1 MSVEMEKEVMD
12 EDKNAF
18 AGMVNGEDEVGDS
31 GAVDPG
37 YSDEAEAQADHEQN
51 MPDDPQTVIKKRLG
65 MQAKKHSREMRAMQ
79 EQMQQMQAQFQNANM
94 DSGNPANHQ
103 IHNSNPYPS
112 PGQPNPPGMSEED
125 RIHKAVRYA
134 LGAKEHEE
142 RQAREAQNATHVHK
156 QYQRLNNEF
165 DKASDK
171 YDDFDD
177 VVRGDD
183 VPFTPHVRDALLLV
197 ENPAEVA
204 YRLGKNKSE
213 LERISRLHPLDQARE
228 VNKLSFSLMGGK
240 DGKASS
246 PTKSNPMGS
255 IRQNPAHSSTSVTD
269 KTPPS
274 AIRAR
279 MKAGTWK

>member
-1 MSVEMEKEVMD
+1 MED
-12 EDKNAF
+12 EDNAL
-18 AGMVNGEDEVGDS
+18 ASQVSGDDEDGQS

-37 YSDEAEAQADHEQN
+37 FTNEAEANAAEQESGDH
-51 MPDDPQTVIKKRLG
+51 DDPYGVKKRLG
-65 MQAKKHSREMRAMQ
+65 MQAKKHQREMRAVH
-79 EQMQQMQAQFQNANM
+79 EQLQHMQAQFQNANM
-94 DSGNPANHQ
+94 DSANPYNHQ
-103 IHNSNPYPS
+103 GHENNPYPS
-112 PGQPNPPGMSEED
+112 PGQPNPPGMTEEE
-125 RIHKAVRYA
+125 RIQKAVRYA

-142 RQAREAQNATHVHK
+142 RKAKEAEHASHVHK
-156 QYQRLNNEF
+156 QYQRLNHEF

-240 DGKASS
+240 DSKG
-246 PTKSNPMGS
+246 SNPTAKANPLGTV
-255 IRQNPAHSSTSVTD
+255 RQNPAHHSTAITD

-274 AIRAR
+274 VIRAR

>member
-1 MSVEMEKEVMD
+1 MD
-12 EDKNAF
+12 DDRNEF
-18 AGMVNGEDEVGDS
+18 ASQVTGENDEQS
-31 GAVDPG
+31 GNDNPG
-37 YSDEAEAQADHEQN
+37 YSDEAEADAAEQES

-65 MQAKKHSREMRAMQ
+65 MQAKKHQREMRAMQ
-79 EQMQQMQAQFQNANM
+79 EQMMSMQAQFQNANM
-94 DSGNPANHQ
+94 DSANPANHQ
-103 IHNSNPYPS
+103 SHPYSS
-112 PGQPNPPGMSEED
+112 PGQPNSPAMSEEE
-125 RIHKAVRYA
+125 RIQKAVRYA

-142 RQAREAQNATHVHK
+142 KQAKEAEYMNHIHK
-156 QYQRLNNEF
+156 QYQRLDDEF

-177 VVRGDD
+177 VVKGHD

-228 VNKLSFSLMGGK
+228 VNKLSFSLMGNHGK
-240 DGKASS
+240 
-246 PTKSNPMGS
+246 PTANQKSTPMGS
-255 IRQNPAHSSTSVTD
+255 IRQNPAHTSTAVTD

-274 AIRAR
+274 VIRAR

>member
-1 MSVEMEKEVMD
+1 MD
-12 EDKNAF
+12 DDKDAF
-18 AGMVNGEDEVGDS
+18 AGMVDGEDEVGET

-51 MPDDPQTVIKKRLG
+51 AHDDPQAVIKKRLG
-65 MQAKKHSREMRAMQ
+65 MQAKKHQREMRAMQ
-79 EQMQQMQAQFQNANM
+79 EQMQHMQAQFQNANM
-94 DSGNPANHQ
+94 DSANPANHQ
-103 IHNSNPYPS
+103 SHNSNPYSS
-112 PGQPNPPGMSEED
+112 PGQPNPPGMSEEE
-125 RIHKAVRYA
+125 RIHQAVRYA
-134 LGAKEHEE
+134 LGAKDHEE
-142 RQAREAQNATHVHK
+142 RQAKEAQHASHVHK
-156 QYQRLNNEF
+156 QYQRLNDEF

-177 VVRGDD
+177 VVRHDD
-183 VPFTPHVRDALLLV
+183 APFTPHVRDALLLV

-240 DGKASS
+240 DGKTSS
-246 PTKSNPMGS
+246 SSKTSPLGN
-255 IRQNPAHSSTSVTD
+255 IRQNPAHSSHAITD

-274 AIRAR
+274 EIRKR